1 MRTTS
6 GRGSGAVIAL
16 LAAIL
21 MPLLGFST
29 ANAQEVGDKVNLL
42 VPDLMD
48 FPEAPALRQFTVMA
62 ETPHALWLVQ
72 DTCWV
77 DAKGRAMGLDS
88 LLYGEESLPNKYG
101 WGVGIMP
108 DMMSADEFETLTEV
122 FESTV
127 WGPVT
132 GIWGEPVMSNPD
144 QDKIWIVIAAIPTK
158 YNIGQGSI
166 GPMNN
171 MYLVMPEDLM
181 GEFNAHD
188 IFYLNA
194 HAYAHNP
201 SYLPF
206 AVDLRQWNLANG
218 LSALCRYSR
227 NTSEEAWLIR
237 GMAEVA
243 QYECFGFTTA
253 GNDSY
258 GHAITL
264 VDFEKTPYLELTNS
278 TAGAGKADYSSS
290 RGQGFLFFMYLLQ
303 REGEGVLSSIAQGD
317 SMGMMNVALALN
329 PSADPETALQD
340 EVVPLYWDWLICNLA
355 HKYQSDYNGGIY
367 MYDFLIGTPLE
378 DFAHVNMGAA
388 FTLKFDEYPIPG
400 SIPAPAFAM
409 AGPLWCSQYSYFREL
424 SGDEGPVLFNGQY
437 SDGSGGESAVN
448 GRWEGKLIALDEDA
462 GEFVG
467 ITDLTL
473 SSFFNGQL
481 TLGGTA
487 SYLIVTNNNPGGAPN
502 LRYYMSQDFDAP
514 SLEVAVHQNQIS
526 DNYAD
531 VYAVLVNQE
540 TLDLEGFDWVGPVLG
555 VTLGGETSPVKMEAF
570 YGGQMWRGAVSLA
583 ADGNYSLNFSGW
595 DSSGIAV
602 SNTVE
607 MAVGTVGGKLT
618 LEVSGIRLD
627 VPEGGA
633 VPGSRVVL
641 SETGM
646 LGLSLGSGSSLAEAS
661 GMLTGVLAG
670 PVSIPGVQGTISFP
684 AGVADASVF
693 RWNGDGWDRL
703 DSYFQSGRIAA
714 QVIQGGI
721 YVLGQAPGVTSPSLP
736 AQVEMQGN
744 NPNPF
749 SAQTVIRFATPAQG
763 RVTMRVFD
771 LSGRLVRTL
780 ANEDMAAANHSVIW
794 DGADDNGRPLGA
806 GVYFCRLEAQGQ
818 VLTQK
823 IMMVE

>member
-1 MRTTS
+1 
-6 GRGSGAVIAL
+6 
-16 LAAIL
+16 
-21 MPLLGFST
+21 
-29 ANAQEVGDKVNLL
+29 
-42 VPDLMD
+42 
-48 FPEAPALRQFTVMA
+48 
-62 ETPHALWLVQ
+62 
-72 DTCWV
+72 
-77 DAKGRAMGLDS
+77 
-88 LLYGEESLPNKYG
+88 
-101 WGVGIMP
+101 
-108 DMMSADEFETLTEV
+108 
-122 FESTV
+122 
-127 WGPVT
+127 
-132 GIWGEPVMSNPD
+132 
-144 QDKIWIVIAAIPTK
+144 
-158 YNIGQGSI
+158 
-166 GPMNN
+166 
-171 MYLVMPEDLM
+171 
-181 GEFNAHD
+181 
-188 IFYLNA
+188 
-194 HAYAHNP
+194 
-201 SYLPF
+201 
-206 AVDLRQWNLANG
+206 
-218 LSALCRYSR
+218 
-227 NTSEEAWLIR
+227 
-237 GMAEVA
+237 
-243 QYECFGFTTA
+243 
-253 GNDSY
+253 
-258 GHAITL
+258 
-264 VDFEKTPYLELTNS
+264 
-278 TAGAGKADYSSS
+278 
-290 RGQGFLFFMYLLQ
+290 
-303 REGEGVLSSIAQGD
+303 
-317 SMGMMNVALALN
+317 MMNVALALN

-388 FTLKFDEYPIPG
+388 FTLKFDEDPIPG

-424 SGDEGPVLFNGQY
+424 SGDEGPVRFNGQY

-448 GRWEGKLIALDEDA
+448 GRWEGKLIALDDDA

-633 VPGSRVVL
+633 VSGSRVVL

-736 AQVEMQGN
+736 AQVEMRATT
-744 NPNPF
+744 PTP
-749 SAQTVIRFATPAQG
+749 SA
-763 RVTMRVFD
+763 
-771 LSGRLVRTL
+771 L
-780 ANEDMAAANHSVIW
+780 
-794 DGADDNGRPLGA
+794 RP
-806 GVYFCRLEAQGQ
+806 
-818 VLTQK
+818 
-823 IMMVE
+823 